1 MQNRMPRFNRRRERP
16 QVDTEAW
23 QQLLALVRM
32 GLVVLMLSG
41 FAFLG
46 GALFE
51 DVDVNGIAESL
62 HGANILL
69 RFFPLWMF
77 RLGVWIFHPLHVRY
91 AIAPLAALVAVMVA
105 GARFVQDI
113 YNLPKFSHGL
123 KYILSSMFGLE
134 YPELTIDGGQM
145 VRGKKEVNLIDA
157 VGGPGY
163 VLIQPGNAVLF
174 RELRRPSNVSITR
187 SYFVAPFETVGQIA
201 NLDDQHDSNNDVKTM
216 TRDGILVILHDVQ
229 FRYRILPEESG
240 GRVIRR
246 SLDRPYPYS
255 EDAMRNMAYNLS
267 VTKDG
272 LESWHAAVRKSVT
285 GVISDYINSHYLDEL
300 TAPMNEDR
308 SPRDVIRA
316 DFDLPDR
323 KARLKNLG
331 AELLWIDIGHIEIV
345 QEAVD
350 ERRVGYW
357 AAEWLGDANA
367 KRAFSDARRQAY
379 TELGRAEA
387 QAEVII
393 SIAHALENVQMNN
406 DPRENLR
413 TIFLQRVAST
423 LDALRDQNLRNQ
435 EGEPHD

>member
-1 MQNRMPRFNRRRERP
+1 
-16 QVDTEAW
+16 
-23 QQLLALVRM
+23 
-32 GLVVLMLSG
+32 
-41 FAFLG
+41 
-46 GALFE
+46 
-51 DVDVNGIAESL
+51 
-62 HGANILL
+62 
-69 RFFPLWMF
+69 
-77 RLGVWIFHPLHVRY
+77 
-91 AIAPLAALVAVMVA
+91 
-105 GARFVQDI
+105 
-113 YNLPKFSHGL
+113 
-123 KYILSSMFGLE
+123 
-134 YPELTIDGGQM
+134 
-145 VRGKKEVNLIDA
+145 
-157 VGGPGY
+157 
-163 VLIQPGNAVLF
+163 
-174 RELRRPSNVSITR
+174 
-187 SYFVAPFETVGQIA
+187 
-201 NLDDQHDSNNDVKTM
+201 
-216 TRDGILVILHDVQ
+216 
-229 FRYRILPEESG
+229 
-240 GRVIRR
+240 
-246 SLDRPYPYS
+246 
-255 EDAMRNMAYNLS
+255 MRNMAYNLS